1 MGEIKVDLLC
11 EERVIRANHSG
22 HRFDVEAKAS
32 IPDWNSSPSG
42 GRGSHG
48 DLFNSAFLSGER
60 LVATL
65 NDVVRKLMKLRQ
77 GRKLNLDLC

>member
-32 IPDWNSSPSG
+32 IPEWNSSPSG
-42 GRGSHG
+42 GRGRHG
-48 DLFNSAFLSGER
+48 DLWFNSAFLSGER

-65 NDVVRKLMKLRQ
+65 NDVVSKPAPGAEAEPRSM
-77 GRKLNLDLC
+77 